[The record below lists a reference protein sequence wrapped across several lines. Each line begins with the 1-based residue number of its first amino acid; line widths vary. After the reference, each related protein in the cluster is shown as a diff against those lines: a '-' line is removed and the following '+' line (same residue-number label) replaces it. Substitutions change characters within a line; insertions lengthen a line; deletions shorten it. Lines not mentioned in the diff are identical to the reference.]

1 MNPSGAGLSPQDLAK
16 VVQEK
21 AGRPDLSVILN
32 ASAGSGKT
40 HALINR
46 FLRLCIEGSRERFG
60 GRPTAP
66 ASPRSVLAI
75 TFTRK
80 AAVEIKSRLVE
91 RALALATAE
100 PAELERMLRDLFENR
115 SDPAPTPGEI
125 ERAAGLYERV
135 LENPSGLKV
144 GTIHHFCQLILGRF
158 AAEAGLDP
166 RFTVVEDPDELVDE
180 ALDLLEGEMAA
191 DPDLARASVPLG
203 KDPVSV
209 RKALREVFTEQMRLQ
224 RWMVRAAGTI
234 DLPARRLDVLPTL
247 LGEIQAAL
255 FPDLGAGEEPGHP
268 AFLARVTAELES
280 FAGPGLDAVL
290 AAQGAD
296 DIDVPA
302 QNTEKIREGAED
314 LLIACRDQIVRLRAA
329 HEGSVTAES
338 EAAALIEQVR
348 SLLLTKDKNA
358 LRVFWRGK
366 DEDRKIR
373 YHVLVAQAAGGLL
386 QVLREVAYL
395 DIYRKNRALLHLGL
409 LALDLYD
416 DLKRRDRVVDFQD
429 LEDMARRLMGSDTR
443 AMSLLFRLDDSITHI
458 LVDEYQD
465 TNFNQRDILQPL
477 VRDFLGGGS
486 EQTATPTVFFVGDAK
501 QSIYGFRGAEPGI
514 FAGYTRAFEELG
526 RGQDPETVI
535 TATLPAN
542 FRSLG
547 AIVDAV
553 GTLFSQGRL
562 GDALGPEGRKDV
574 VQQVVRDRDAG
585 TVLLVPPIAG
595 EDVAGGRD
603 GDQIAAETAAAW
615 VGDLMQDPPLIRE
628 GRDDARERPL
638 EYKDILVLVRS
649 RTAISTYEDAFRRA
663 GIPIS
668 PSGRGML
675 ASSREVQDLLALLRW
690 LSWPDDDVAL
700 ATVLRSPL
708 FRLTDAQLQQA
719 LIRRGLTTPDDQ
731 GGFLPPKGF
740 WATLRKVADDPVIT
754 GAVDLLESWRNRV
767 GFDTCHD
774 LLRRIYRDGHVLERF
789 GEALGPQ
796 AVYNLLRMF
805 DLALGPE
812 VSGTPTVRRLA
823 DLIQRADSRGGQEEG
838 AVPQDQDG
846 GRVRFMT
853 IHGAKG
859 LQASVVLLV
868 DADRKSGRESP
879 RINLV
884 PGSDA
889 GPLVFKVNK
898 KDRTGFDLPGDAALS
913 DDLLQVSARQALRRD
928 ATEEANL
935 LYVAMTRARDRLVVL
950 GGDREGTEREHDSF
964 LRMLLDGA
972 HEAGRQDDLIGE
984 LTPGTPPGGLR
995 PIAAAD
1001 AEGSPGGPHPIAAPD
1016 AEGSPGGPRPA
1027 DAGAWAPGWD
1037 VKVWQPPVM
1046 RERVRILTPSQIH
1059 DAPVPT
1065 GQGVGGTG
1073 VVGTG
1078 VGATGVGGQ
1087 GEGNVEGM
1095 RRGLVIHSLLQA
1107 AANRGAMPP
1116 GGGPEWEE
1124 AAAVF
1129 GDPRWAWIFTSDG
1142 EGWRGLSEVPVIGL
1156 HRPAGPE
1163 QPEERITGV
1172 IDRLIL
1178 RPGRA
1183 DIIDF
1188 KTNRCAAAPDLLD
1201 LLVEHYRPQLKL
1213 YAEVVGKGRPGL
1225 AVRAWLLF
1233 TDPDLE
1239 AGSRLVDLG

>member
-1 MNPSGAGLSPQDLAK
+1 
-16 VVQEK
+16 
-21 AGRPDLSVILN
+21 
-32 ASAGSGKT
+32 
-40 HALINR
+40 
-46 FLRLCIEGSRERFG
+46 
-60 GRPTAP
+60 
-66 ASPRSVLAI
+66 
-75 TFTRK
+75 
-80 AAVEIKSRLVE
+80 
-91 RALALATAE
+91 
-100 PAELERMLRDLFENR
+100 
-115 SDPAPTPGEI
+115 
-125 ERAAGLYERV
+125 
-135 LENPSGLKV
+135 
-144 GTIHHFCQLILGRF
+144 
-158 AAEAGLDP
+158 
-166 RFTVVEDPDELVDE
+166 
-180 ALDLLEGEMAA
+180 
-191 DPDLARASVPLG
+191 
-203 KDPVSV
+203 
-209 RKALREVFTEQMRLQ
+209 
-224 RWMVRAAGTI
+224 
-234 DLPARRLDVLPTL
+234 
-247 LGEIQAAL
+247 
-255 FPDLGAGEEPGHP
+255 
-268 AFLARVTAELES
+268 
-280 FAGPGLDAVL
+280 
-290 AAQGAD
+290 
-296 DIDVPA
+296 
-302 QNTEKIREGAED
+302 AED
-314 LLIACRDQIVRLRAA
+314 LLIACRDQIVRLNAA
-329 HEGSVTAES
+329 GAGSAAVEA
-338 EAAALIEQVR
+338 EAAALIEKVQ
-348 SLLLTKDKNA
+348 LLLLKKDGG

-366 DEDRKIR
+366 DEDRKHR

-409 LALDLYD
+409 RALDLYD

-465 TNFNQRDILQPL
+465 TNFNQRDILEPL

-514 FAGYTRAFEELG
+514 FARYTQEFEEMG
-526 RGQDPETVI
+526 RDQDPETVI

-553 GTLFSQGRL
+553 GTLFRQGRL

-574 VQQVVRDRDAG
+574 VQQVVRDPDAG

-595 EDVAGGRD
+595 EDLEGGRD
-603 GDQIAAETAAAW
+603 GDQIAAEAAAAW
-615 VGDLMQDPPLIRE
+615 VRDLMQDPPLIRE
-628 GRDDARERPL
+628 GQDDARERPL

-649 RTAISTYEDAFRRA
+649 RTGISTYEDAFRRA

-731 GGFLPPKGF
+731 GGFLTPKGF
-740 WATLRKVADDPVIT
+740 WSTLRKVADDPVIT
-754 GAVDLLESWRNRV
+754 GAVELLESWRNRV

-838 AVPQDQDG
+838 AVPQDLDG

-868 DADRKSGRESP
+868 DADRKSGKESP

-898 KDRTGFDLPGDAALS
+898 KDRTGFDLPGDGALP
-913 DDLLQVSARQALRRD
+913 DDLLQVSARQAQRRD

-972 HEAGRQDDLIGE
+972 REAGRQDDLIGE
-984 LTPGTPPGGLR
+984 LTPGTPPGGPR
-995 PIAAAD
+995 PAAAD
-1001 AEGSPGGPHPIAAPD
+1001 SW
-1016 AEGSPGGPRPA
+1016 S
-1027 DAGAWAPGWD
+1027 PGWD
-1037 VKVWQPPVM
+1037 EKVWQPPVM

-1065 GQGVGGTG
+1065 GQRVGG
-1073 VVGTG
+1073 
-1078 VGATGVGGQ
+1078 TGVGGQ

-1095 RRGLVIHSLLQA
+1095 RRGLVVHSLLQA
-1107 AANRGAMPP
+1107 AANLGSMPP

-1129 GDPRWAWIFTSDG
+1129 GDRRWAWIFTSDG

-1188 KTNRCAAAPDLLD
+1188 KTNRCAGAPDLLG
-1201 LLVEHYRPQLKL
+1201 LLVEHYRPQLEL
-1213 YAEVVGKGRPGL
+1213 YAEVVGKTRPGL

-1239 AGSRLVDLG
+1239 PAPRLVDIG

>member
-1 MNPSGAGLSPQDLAK
+1 MTPKDQAK
-16 VVQEK
+16 LVQEK

-91 RALALATAE
+91 RALALATVE

-115 SDPAPTPGEI
+115 RDPAPTPGEI

-166 RFTVVEDPDELVDE
+166 RFTVVEDPDELIDE
-180 ALDLLEGEMAA
+180 ALDLIEGEMAA
-191 DPDLARASVPLG
+191 DGDLARASVPLG

-224 RWMVRAAGTI
+224 RWMVRAADPT
-234 DLPARRLDVLPTL
+234 DLPARRLDVLPKL

-255 FPDLGAGEEPGHP
+255 FPDLGAGEQPGYP
-268 AFLARVTAELES
+268 AFLARVTAELEA
-280 FAGPGLDAVL
+280 FAGSGLDAVL

-296 DIDVPA
+296 DLDVPA
-302 QNTEKIREGAED
+302 QNTLKIREAAED
-314 LLIACRDQIVRLRAA
+314 LLIACRDQIVRLNAA
-329 HEGSVTAES
+329 GAGSAAVEA
-338 EAAALIEQVR
+338 EAAALIERVQ
-348 SLLLTKDKNA
+348 LLLLKKDGG

-366 DEDRKIR
+366 DEDRKLR

-409 LALDLYD
+409 RALDLYD

-429 LEDMARRLMGSDTR
+429 LEDMARRLMGSETR
-443 AMSLLFRLDDSITHI
+443 AMSMLFRLDDSITHI

-465 TNFNQRDILQPL
+465 TNFNQRDILEPL
-477 VRDFLGGGS
+477 VTDFLGGGS
-486 EQTATPTVFFVGDAK
+486 EQTAAPTVFFVGDAK

-514 FAGYTRAFEELG
+514 FARYTEEFEELG

-553 GTLFSQGRL
+553 GTLFRQGRL

-574 VQQVVRDRDAG
+574 VQQVVRDRNAG

-595 EDVAGGRD
+595 DGVEGGRD
-603 GDQIAAETAAAW
+603 GDQIAAEAAAAW
-615 VGDLMQDPPLIRE
+615 VRDLMQDPPPIRE
-628 GRDDARERPL
+628 GQDDARERPL

-649 RTAISTYEDAFRRA
+649 RTGISTYEDAFRRA

-719 LIRRGLTTPDDQ
+719 LVRRGLTMPDGK

-740 WATLRKVADDPVIT
+740 WATLRKVTGDPVIT
-754 GAVDLLESWRNRV
+754 GAVELLESWRNRV

-838 AVPQDQDG
+838 AVPQELDG

-868 DADRKSGRESP
+868 DADRKSGKESP

-884 PGSDA
+884 PGCDSS
-889 GPLVFKVNK
+889 PLVFKVNK
-898 KDRTGFDLPGDAALS
+898 KDRTGFDLPGEGALG
-913 DDLLQVSARQALRRD
+913 DDLLQVSARQAQRRD

-950 GGDREGTEREHDSF
+950 GGDRQGTEREHDSF

-972 HEAGRQDDLIGE
+972 REAGRQDDLIGD
-984 LTPGTPPGGLR
+984 L
-995 PIAAAD
+995 
-1001 AEGSPGGPHPIAAPD
+1001 SP
-1016 AEGSPGGPRPA
+1016 ERSPGGPRPA
-1027 DAGAWAPGWD
+1027 VAGSWSPGWD
-1037 VKVWQPPVM
+1037 MKVWQPPVM

-1065 GQGVGGTG
+1065 GQGG
-1073 VVGTG
+1073 
-1078 VGATGVGGQ
+1078 GVGGQ

-1095 RRGLVIHSLLQA
+1095 RRGLVVHSLLQA
-1107 AANRGAMPP
+1107 AANRGSMPP
-1116 GGGPEWEE
+1116 GSGPEWEE

-1129 GDPRWAWIFTSDG
+1129 GDGRWAWIFASDG
-1142 EGWRGLSEVPVIGL
+1142 AGWRGLSEVPVIGL

-1188 KTNRCAAAPDLLD
+1188 KTNRCAGTPDLLA
-1201 LLVEHYRPQLKL
+1201 LLVEHYRPQLEL
-1213 YAEVVGKGRPGL
+1213 YAEVVGKTRPGL
-1225 AVRAWLLF
+1225 KVRAWLLF